1 MFNAQMTQFL
11 YKNKFV
17 ANQHCSPG
25 EVVCEGATW
34 NVFVKP
40 NGSNSYT
47 ITLCNGGPYTIVRNI
62 KGTPLAIRMLTTLIA
77 F

>member
-1 MFNAQMTQFL
+1 MFNAQMTKFL
-11 YKNKFV
+11 YNNKFV
-17 ANQHCSPG
+17 ANNMCSAG
-25 EVVCEGATW
+25 EVMCAGYTW

-40 NGSNSYT
+40 NGSNGYT
-47 ITLCNGGPYTIVRNI
+47 VTLCNGGPHPIVRNI